1 VTEVTREKEQF
12 LLCNSQL
19 SCEEQILDGRML
31 TFIYPIF
38 TETRPK
44 STCKMIKKFLELMLY
59 V

>member
-19 SCEEQILDGRML
+19 SCEEQILDGRMH

-44 STCKMIKKFLELMLY
+44 STCKMIQKFLEL
-59 V
+59 